1 MNYPDNNTAIYRLKE
16 WKELHDELKDIQ
28 CGIEKMF
35 GCQPESQF
43 YETTWRV
50 FDAYTIALAE
60 TLGDKGGDWMQWYCA
75 ENRMGERGY
84 SALYNGKF
92 KSIKTLN
99 NLYELILQGRAL
111 YAKGTA

>member
-35 GCQPESQF
+35 GCQSEAPF

-50 FDAYTIALAE
+50 FDAYTNALAE
-60 TLGDKGGDWMQWYCA
+60 QLGDSGAVWLEWYWA
-75 ENRMGERGY
+75 ENEMGARGH
-84 SALYNGKF
+84 SAGYDGKL
-92 KSIKTLN
+92 KPIKTLTD
-99 NLYELILQGRAL
+99 LYGLILQGRAAGL
-111 YAKGTA
+111 